1 MRKFTLISLIAVMLL
16 TFVPGLACAE
26 DPSTV
31 IFRIGTDQ
39 YQLNDQLVKM
49 DAMPFIEEGRTFVP
63 VRYMSEPFGIAV
75 DWNSFLRLVTL
86 SQDNTKVYL
95 VVGVKKIL
103 VKHGEDNAVDIA
115 KKIISEGSD
124 LDVAPLIREGRTYL
138 PARWVAQE
146 FGYLVKWDP
155 GSKTVAIVPPE
166 VEMPEVKLPEPVIEK
181 PVEEVQPVA
190 SSPFKRPDI
199 DLPKKPRAMVMGFL
213 PKSKEVVFWNYN
225 PGALEN
231 QQYTI
236 DGGPK
241 RRWEE
246 TLPDYLCPEPIN
258 KWRVGPV
265 NVKILLTAFG
275 VPEEAIQYDP
285 KSKTLRVYGAGNP
298 DYFELKD
305 GGDNVKIVWDDGG
318 HTTTEDLN
326 GKSYVKNGKF
336 FLDATALAN
345 VIMQL
350 PFGLNTAASFGGKN
364 WVEND
369 VYEGLYTADFIFI

>member
-26 DPSTV
+26 EPSTV

-199 DLPKKPRAMVMGFL
+199 DLPKYPRIQVLGYKPG
-213 PKSKEVVFWNYN
+213 PHKDVVCWNYD
-225 PGALEN
+225 PTDLHPSS
-231 QQYTI
+231 I
-236 DGGPK
+236 DYDSPL

-246 TLPDYLCPEPIN
+246 ALPDYLAPEPVNQFDEGPIN
-258 KWRVGPV
+258 LKV
-265 NVKILLTAFG
+265 LLTTFG

-285 KSKTLRVYGAGNP
+285 KSKTLRVYSEESEITPGYTEIKEGSSTLKLVWEKTN
-298 DYFELKD
+298 DVIEKELYGKFE
-305 GGDNVKIVWDDGG
+305 
-318 HTTTEDLN
+318 
-326 GKSYVKNGKF
+326 VKNGKF
-336 FLDATALAN
+336 FIYEPNLILMSAFNFNGSVHLGRP
-345 VIMQL
+345 Q
-350 PFGLNTAASFGGKN
+350 PES
-364 WVEND
+364 EN
-369 VYEGLYTADFIFI
+369 LYVVRFIRY